1 VLDEPNSN
9 LDEAGE
15 LALVQAISAIK
26 AAGSTVVLI
35 THRPNVLAV
44 VDYILVLKDGTQQ
57 AFGSR
62 DQVLKALMSGPR
74 PAAVKETGE
83 DA

>member
-1 VLDEPNSN
+1 MSPNSN

-15 LALVQAISAIK
+15 LALVQAIVRSRRP
-26 AAGSTVVLI
+26 GSTVVLI

-44 VDYILVLKDGTQQ
+44 VDHILVLKDGTQQ
-57 AFGSR
+57 AFGPR
-62 DQVLKALMSGPR
+62 DRVLKALIAGPR
-74 PAAVKETGE
+74 PAAVKEAGE

>member
-1 VLDEPNSN
+1 MLDEPNSN

-15 LALVQAISAIK
+15 VALVQAINALK
-26 AAGSTVVLI
+26 ATGSTVVLI

-44 VDYILVLKDGTQQ
+44 VDHILVLKDGTQH
-57 AFGSR
+57 AFGPR
-62 DQVLKALMSGPR
+62 DRLLKALRPGPR
-74 PAAVKETGE
+74 PAAVREAGG

>member
-1 VLDEPNSN
+1 
-9 LDEAGE
+9 
-15 LALVQAISAIK
+15 
-26 AAGSTVVLI
+26 VVLI

-62 DQVLKALMSGPR
+62 DQVLKALMPGPR